1 MNIINVLVIGLL
13 LVLVFLALRPRRPMK
28 RVKFVES
35 EPDYWGL
42 RTGWPVTWNFDWG
55 GGPGYDRHEILTRRG
70 PYNPGGRL
78 RDPRD
83 YRR

>member
-1 MNIINVLVIGLL
+1 MNIINVLVIVLL
-13 LVLVFLALRPRRPMK
+13 LVLIFLAVRPRPQITVIEER
-28 RVKFVES
+28 
-35 EPDYWGL
+35 EPNYWGL
-42 RTGWPVTWNFDWG
+42 RKGYPVTWNFDWG

-70 PYNPGGRL
+70 PYNPGGHR

>member
-1 MNIINVLVIGLL
+1 MNIVNLLVVGLL
-13 LVLVFLALRPRRPMK
+13 LVLVFLALRPAPQVK
-28 RVKFVES
+28 RVTFVES

-70 PYNPGGRL
+70 PYNPGGHR